1 MPEGVRRTLVEP
13 MTDETFLRFSQFIQ
27 NELGIKMPP
36 AKKTMLQARL
46 QKRLWKLDIDSFH
59 TYYEY
64 VFSPEGRENEL
75 PHMIDVVTTNKTDFF
90 REPNH
95 FDFLVERVLPE
106 LLNNQGPEKR
116 VTLWCAGCSTGAEPY
131 SLAMVLRNY
140 AEQIQDFQFFI
151 LGTDISTRVLEKAKL
166 GIYDEETVEP
176 VPAEFRK
183 KYLLK
188 SKEKDKALVR
198 LVPEIRS
205 NVRFRRLNLIKNDF
219 GLRETMD
226 IIFCRNVIIYFNRE
240 TQEQVINRLYHHL
253 APGGYLFTGHSE
265 TLNGLSVPLK
275 AVAHTVYQKEHAV
288 DLSTQLPVITL
299 KPAELFISERPSIVR
314 TVLGSCVAVT
324 MFDRQLGVSAI
335 CHALLPG
342 NDEGSE
348 LDTYTSGPYKY
359 INSVVPLM
367 VQRLRNY
374 GVNIADLEVKLF
386 GGADM
391 MTARMG
397 RPNYHP
403 VGKSNIDA
411 VIQAINAQNLQ
422 VKVSDVG
429 GHMGRKILF
438 YTHTG
443 EVLLKRIK
451 SGTEPEWAI

>member
-1 MPEGVRRTLVEP
+1 
-13 MTDETFLRFSQFIQ
+13 
-27 NELGIKMPP
+27 
-36 AKKTMLQARL
+36 
-46 QKRLWKLDIDSFH
+46 
-59 TYYEY
+59 
-64 VFSPEGRENEL
+64 
-75 PHMIDVVTTNKTDFF
+75 
-90 REPNH
+90 
-95 FDFLVERVLPE
+95 
-106 LLNNQGPEKR
+106 
-116 VTLWCAGCSTGAEPY
+116 
-131 SLAMVLRNY
+131 MVLRNY
-140 AEQIQDFQFFI
+140 AEQVQEFQFFI

-166 GIYDEETVEP
+166 GIYDEELVEP
-176 VPAEFRK
+176 VPPDFRR

-205 NVRFRRLNLIKNDF
+205 CIRFRRLNLVKNDF

-275 AVAHTVYQKEHAV
+275 AVAHTVYQKEHV
-288 DLSTQLPVITL
+288 MDLSAQLPVITL

-324 MFDRQLGVSAI
+324 MFDRRLRISAI

-342 NDEGSE
+342 TDEGSE
-348 LDTYTSGPYKY
+348 LDTHTSGPYKY
-359 INSVVPLM
+359 VNSVVPLM

-374 GVNIADLEVKLF
+374 GVEIDDLEVRLF

-391 MTARMG
+391 MTARFG

-411 VIQAINAQNLQ
+411 VIQAINAQSLQ
-422 VKVSDVG
+422 VNVSDVG

-443 EVLLKRIK
+443 EVLLKRIT